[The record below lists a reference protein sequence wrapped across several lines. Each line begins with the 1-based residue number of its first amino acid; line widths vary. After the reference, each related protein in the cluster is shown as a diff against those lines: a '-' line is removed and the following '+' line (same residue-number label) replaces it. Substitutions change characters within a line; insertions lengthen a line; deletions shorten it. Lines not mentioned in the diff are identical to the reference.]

1 MSHILSPAHATN
13 DSKMAQYGG
22 PFFSRTPFRQ
32 FYICYSLAS
41 FLCKLPFWG
50 LLSAVPY
57 TRLQHT
63 WTFTQSL
70 TLYIAHFFVDTQA
83 CIGVTERLT
92 LEPGRDGDR
101 FQKIEPFTEDFY
113 RGPLKSATV
122 RPAEIG
128 GVWFA
133 QRPTSTPKGPIVLWI
148 HGGAFVTGDGRGD
161 DCAAL
166 AANLIEFAGVE
177 AVFSVQYRLS
187 GYGGMNP
194 FPAAL
199 QDVLTAYLYL
209 HKTCNIAAQSIIIA
223 GNSSGANLVVAFV
236 RYLEEL
242 MPQLDR
248 PLCAVAASPW
258 VVPLESLAPGYVASQ
273 RENYKTEYVSDS
285 FHKWGATVYQPRDGV
300 SQQILPYITLLGHPF
315 ATDVPILTTWGGK
328 EVLASAIMEWV
339 NEMHSLST
347 NKVEVYCDEQAV
359 HASLFVG
366 EKMGWGHNAKTTS
379 IKIGE
384 FIRASILARSKEGVG
399 RL

>member
-1 MSHILSPAHATN
+1 
-13 DSKMAQYGG
+13 MANNGG
-22 PFFSRTPFRQ
+22 PFLFSRTPFRQ
-32 FYICYSLAS
+32 IYIGYSLAS
-41 FLCKLPFWG
+41 FMCQLPIWA
-50 LLSAVPY
+50 LLSAIPY

-83 CIGVTERLT
+83 RIGVTEKLS

-113 RGPLKSATV
+113 RGPLLSATV
-122 RPAEIG
+122 RPAQIG
-128 GVWFA
+128 GVWFNK
-133 QRPTSTPKGPIVLWI
+133 RPSPAPKAPIVLWI

-161 DCAAL
+161 DCATL
-166 AANLIEFAGVE
+166 AANLIDFAGVE

-187 GYGGMNP
+187 AYGGMNP

-209 HKTCNIAAQSIIIA
+209 HKTCNISSQSIIIA

-236 RYLEEL
+236 RYLEEF
-242 MPQLDR
+242 MPQLVDR

-285 FHKWGATVYQPRDGV
+285 FHKWGATVYQPCDGI
-300 SQQILPYITLLGHPF
+300 SQPNLPYITLLGHPF
-315 ATDVPILTTWGGK
+315 ATAVPILTTWGGK
-328 EVLASAIMEWV
+328 EVLASAIMEWTK
-339 NEMHSLST
+339 EMQSFST
-347 NKVEVYCDEQAV
+347 NRVEVYCDQEAV

-366 EKMGWGHNAKTTS
+366 EKMGWGHNARATS
-379 IKIGE
+379 IKIGD
-384 FIRASILARSKEGVG
+384 FIRGCQF
-399 RL
+399 